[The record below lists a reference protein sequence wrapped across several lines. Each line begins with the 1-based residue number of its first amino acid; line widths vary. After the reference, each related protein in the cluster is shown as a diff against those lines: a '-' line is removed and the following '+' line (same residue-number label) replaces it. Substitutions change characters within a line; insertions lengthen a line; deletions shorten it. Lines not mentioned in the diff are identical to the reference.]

1 MPNCTPFFLS
11 SLQTSRKMD
20 PKKRNQKKRKPPE
33 RRWKLQMET

>member
-33 RRWKLQMET
+33 RRWKLQKET